1 MDPLFFILAGAGAL
15 ALATSLRILKEYERA
30 VVFRLG
36 RARPTR
42 GPGLIFLVPFG
53 VERMER
59 VSLRI
64 IAMDIPPQDVITRD
78 NVSVKVN
85 AVLYFRVANPKRAIL
100 EIEDYLFATSQ
111 LAQTTLRSV
120 IGQAELDEVLAER
133 EKFNQILRDIIDQG
147 TDAWGIDVTGVEV
160 KDVDLPGEMK
170 RAIARQAEA
179 ERERRAK
186 VINAQGELQA
196 ASDLRSAARQLSEYP
211 ASLQLRFLQ
220 TATEIAAENNST
232 TLFPLPVE
240 LGPMGGLFKGF
251 AGTADEA
258 RVADDAAPAPAGERA
273 LEGSEGAPRLPRA
286 EEAADVSEAAVEP
299 EGGAKRARCRRLTT
313 AGTVRAGPV
322 PPSAVPRFPRRSR
335 RSSSNGSSGAPRIS
349 SSAVRHRS
357 AGSSGRARSCRSA
370 RRSDSRSATFGR
382 RWPRSRPNRSSPTR
396 PRTTVS
402 PAGSP
407 APRS

>member
-1 MDPLFFILAGAGAL
+1 VDPIFAVLAGAGAL

-36 RARPTR
+36 RARPSR

-85 AVLYFRVANPKRAIL
+85 AVLYFRVADPRKAIL

-133 EKFNQILRDIIDQG
+133 EKFNQILRDIIDEG

-160 KDVDLPGEMK
+160 KDVDLPQEMK

-186 VINAQGELQA
+186 VISAKGELQA
-196 ASDLRSAARQLSEYP
+196 AANLRDAARQLSEFP

-232 TLFPLPVE
+232 TLFPLP
-240 LGPMGGLFKGF
+240 LDFGPFRNLFGKLSGAAEAEAEPEDEDRSLE
-251 AGTADEA
+251 AGDAPKRLSGAADETGVPDEA
-258 RVADDAAPAPAGERA
+258 PERQPVRRDGDD
-273 LEGSEGAPRLPRA
+273 
-286 EEAADVSEAAVEP
+286 D
-299 EGGAKRARCRRLTT
+299 
-313 AGTVRAGPV
+313 
-322 PPSAVPRFPRRSR
+322 
-335 RSSSNGSSGAPRIS
+335 
-349 SSAVRHRS
+349 
-357 AGSSGRARSCRSA
+357 
-370 RRSDSRSATFGR
+370 
-382 RWPRSRPNRSSPTR
+382 
-396 PRTTVS
+396 
-402 PAGSP
+402 
-407 APRS
+407 